1 MAFILFLFFRRNQ
14 KQASIF
20 KQVGNKKNSDKASVF
35 ILFEKYPWKHAL
47 KEYVLNALLKN
58 NVRRCSGSG
67 LQTFK
72 NISLLRKIKA

>member
-47 KEYVLNALLKN
+47 KEYVLNTLLRN
-58 NVRRCSGSG
+58 NVRRCSAPDCR
-67 LQTFK
+67 LLK
-72 NISLLRKIKA
+72 ISDF